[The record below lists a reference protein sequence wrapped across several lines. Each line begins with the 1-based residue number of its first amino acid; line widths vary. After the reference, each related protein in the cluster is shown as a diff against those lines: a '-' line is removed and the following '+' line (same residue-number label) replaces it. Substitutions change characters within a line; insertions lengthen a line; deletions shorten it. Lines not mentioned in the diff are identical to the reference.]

1 MAPVQNKPDADHL
14 KQLAMGLAKKST
26 KSFHAF
32 SSALWMAHSNN
43 PAVMHEVVGVAGIKR
58 RALFY
63 LSDVGG
69 FLTEHNITEDQA
81 ERIGWT
87 KIQIVARHVR
97 RHTLVGKRMI
107 QRYLTIAERT
117 TAHRLPAALKNQD
130 TDLTVASRTVL
141 LRIPA
146 DAYPALENALL
157 TCGARKQGRGL
168 AGKEEAI
175 MALVQ
180 SVTAS
185 DRL

>member
-1 MAPVQNKPDADHL
+1 MTPVQNKPDAARL
-14 KQLAMGLAKKST
+14 KQLAVALAKKST

-43 PAVMHEVVGVAGIKR
+43 PTVMHEVARVAGIKR

-87 KIQIVARHVR
+87 KIQIVARHIR
-97 RHTLVGKRMI
+97 RDTKVGKRLI
-107 QRYLTIAERT
+107 QRYLTIAEHT

-130 TDLTVASRTVL
+130 ADRTVASRTVL

-157 TCGARKQGRGL
+157 AHGAEKQGRGL
-168 AGKEEAI
+168 VGKEVAI

-180 SVTAS
+180 SMTAS
-185 DRL
+185 GRS

>member
-1 MAPVQNKPDADHL
+1 MAPVQNKPDAARL
-14 KQLAMGLAKKST
+14 KQLAMALAKKST
-26 KSFHAF
+26 KTFHAF
-32 SSALWMAHSNN
+32 SSALWVAHRSN
-43 PAVMHEVVGVAGIKR
+43 PAVMHEVVRVAGIKR

-97 RHTLVGKRMI
+97 SNAVVGKRLI
-107 QRYLTIAERT
+107 QRYLKIAERT
-117 TAHRLPAALKNQD
+117 TAHRLPAALNNQD
-130 TDLTVASRTVL
+130 ADRTVASRTVL

-157 TCGARKQGRGL
+157 AHGAEKQGRGL
-168 AGKEEAI
+168 VGKEVAI
-175 MALVQ
+175 MALVK

-185 DRL
+185 DRS

>member
-1 MAPVQNKPDADHL
+1 MAPVQDQPAVDHL
-14 KQLAMGLAKKST
+14 KLEALALAAKST

-32 SSALWMAHSNN
+32 ARALSAAHKSD
-43 PAVMHEVVGVAGIKR
+43 PAFLYEVEEAAKIKR

-69 FLTEHNITEDQA
+69 FLTDHGITEKQA

-97 RHTLVGKRMI
+97 CNNAVSKRLI
-107 QRYLTIAERT
+107 HRYLKIAEHT
-117 TAHRLPAALKNQD
+117 TAHRLPAALNNQD
-130 TDLTVASRTVL
+130 DDRPVTSRTVL

-157 TCGARKQGRGL
+157 AHGAEKQGRGL
-168 AGKEEAI
+168 VGKEQAI
-175 MALVQ
+175 MALIQ
-180 SVTAS
+180 SATPPARS
-185 DRL
+185 

>member
-1 MAPVQNKPDADHL
+1 MPPVQNQPDVDHL
-14 KQLAMGLAKKST
+14 KREALALAAKPT

-32 SSALWMAHSNN
+32 ARVLWAAHRND
-43 PAVMHEVVGVAGIKR
+43 PAFLHEVERVAGIKR

-63 LSDVGG
+63 LSNVGG
-69 FLTEHNITEDQA
+69 FLADDIITEEQA

-97 RHTLVGKRMI
+97 CDTKISKRVI
-107 QRYLTIAERT
+107 QRYLKIAEHT
-117 TAHRLPAALKNQD
+117 PAHRLPAALKNQD
-130 TDLTVASRTVL
+130 TEQAAPSRTVL

-157 TCGARKQGRGL
+157 AHGAEKQGRGL
-168 AGKEEAI
+168 VGKEQAI

-185 DRL
+185 DRS

>member
-1 MAPVQNKPDADHL
+1 MAPVQDRPTVDHL
-14 KQLAMGLAKKST
+14 KLEALSLAAKST

-32 SSALWMAHSNN
+32 ARALSAAHKSD
-43 PAVMHEVVGVAGIKR
+43 PAFLYEIEEAAKIKR

-69 FLTEHNITEDQA
+69 FLTDHGITEKQA

-97 RHTLVGKRMI
+97 CNTVVGKRMI
-107 QRYLTIAERT
+107 RRYLKIAEHT
-117 TAHRLPAALKNQD
+117 TAHRLPAALNNQD
-130 TDLTVASRTVL
+130 ADRTVASRAVL

-146 DAYPALENALL
+146 DAYPALEGALL
-157 TCGARKQGRGL
+157 GHGAQKRGRGL
-168 AGKEEAI
+168 VGKEQAI

-185 DRL
+185 DRS

>member
-14 KQLAMGLAKKST
+14 KQLAMSLAKKST

-43 PAVMHEVVGVAGIKR
+43 PAVMHEVVAVAGVKR

-63 LSDVGG
+63 LLDVGG
-69 FLTEHNITEDQA
+69 FLTKHDITEDQA

-87 KIQIVARHVR
+87 KIQIIARHVR
-97 RHTLVGKRMI
+97 SDTKVGKRVI
-107 QRYLTIAERT
+107 QRYLTIAEHT

-130 TDLTVASRTVL
+130 TDRTATSRTVL

-146 DAYPALENALL
+146 DAYADLETVLL
-157 TCGARKQGRGL
+157 AHGAKKQGRGL
-168 AGKEEAI
+168 VGKEVAI

-180 SVTAS
+180 SVKAS
-185 DRL
+185 GRS